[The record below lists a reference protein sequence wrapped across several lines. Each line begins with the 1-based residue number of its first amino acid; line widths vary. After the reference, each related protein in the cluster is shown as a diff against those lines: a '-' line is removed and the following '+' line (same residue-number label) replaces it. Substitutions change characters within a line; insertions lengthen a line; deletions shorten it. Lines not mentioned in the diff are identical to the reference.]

1 VGAVSFENK
10 DLNLLIAL
18 RALLEEANVTRA
30 GARVDMGQSSM
41 STALSRLRTQFGD
54 ELLVRVGRDYELT
67 PLAKLILPQLE
78 AAIPLI
84 ENALMSHEAFNPATS
99 NRKFKIMASDAA
111 QLELKPRISKAL
123 AEAPG
128 ISIEYLPLPSQPT
141 DSEREMLVNDFVV
154 AVAGIGITGE
164 CRALYTDHY
173 VLLVDANNDSLV
185 DGELS
190 WEAFKAL
197 PQAVVKLG
205 QGHLLPAD
213 RKLGELGFRRVP
225 AVKINSYMPLASVIS
240 GTQLVGIVPSRLAKT
255 LCDGTGLIAVRAP
268 FGDIELHQNL
278 WWHQSHD
285 NEAAHRWMREILT
298 NPAS

>member
-1 VGAVSFENK
+1 MSFENK

-67 PLAKLILPQLE
+67 PLARLILPQLE
-78 AAIPLI
+78 VAIPLI
-84 ENALMSHEAFNPATS
+84 ENALMSHEEFNPATS
-99 NRKFKIMASDAA
+99 NRKYKLMASDFA
-111 QLELKPRISKAL
+111 QLQLKPLITKAMND
-123 AEAPG
+123 APG

-164 CRALYTDHY
+164 SAPLYTDHY
-173 VLLVDANNDSLV
+173 VLLVDRDNESLV
-185 DGELS
+185 DGKLT
-190 WEAFKAL
+190 WAAFTAL

-205 QGHLLPAD
+205 QGHMLPAD
-213 RKLGELGFRRVP
+213 RRLGELGFRRLA
-225 AVKINSYMPLASVIS
+225 AVKLNSYMPLASVIA
-240 GTQLVGIVPSRLAKT
+240 GTNLVGIVPSRMAAT
-255 LCDGTGLIAVRAP
+255 LCEGSTVIAVEAP
-268 FGDIELHQNL
+268 FGQLEIHQSL
-278 WWHQSHD
+278 WWHPSHD
-285 NEAAHRWMREILT
+285 NDASHRWLREILT
-298 NPAS
+298 STPL

>member
-1 VGAVSFENK
+1 LSFENK

-67 PLAKLILPQLE
+67 PLARLILPQLE
-78 AAIPLI
+78 VAIPMI
-84 ENALMSHEAFNPATS
+84 ENALMSHEEFNPASS

-111 QLELKPRISKAL
+111 QLQLKPLITRAL
-123 AEAPG
+123 TEAPG

-164 CRALYTDHY
+164 SAPLYTDHY
-173 VLLVDANNDSLV
+173 VLLVDRDNQSLV
-185 DGELS
+185 DGKLS
-190 WEAFKAL
+190 WAAFIAL

-205 QGHLLPAD
+205 QGHVLPAD
-213 RKLGELGFRRVP
+213 RRLGELGFRRVP
-225 AVKINSYMPLASVIS
+225 AVSLNNYMPLASVIS
-240 GTQLVGIVPSRLAKT
+240 GTNLVGIVPSRMAAILSE
-255 LCDGTGLIAVRAP
+255 GTNTIAVEPP
-268 FGDIELHQNL
+268 FGPLEMHLSL

-285 NEAAHRWMREILT
+285 NDQSHRWLRDLLT
-298 NPAS
+298 STPL

>member
-1 VGAVSFENK
+1 MSFENK

-41 STALSRLRTQFGD
+41 STALSRLRIQFGD

-78 AAIPLI
+78 IAIPLI
-84 ENALMSHEAFNPATS
+84 ENALMSHDEFKPATS
-99 NRKFKIMASDAA
+99 TRKFKIMASDAA
-111 QLELKPRISKAL
+111 QLQLKPLISKAMN
-123 AEAPG
+123 EAPG

-164 CRALYTDHY
+164 SASLYTDHY
-173 VLLVDANNDSLV
+173 VLLVDKHNEAIVNGS
-185 DGELS
+185 LS
-190 WEAFKAL
+190 WAAFTAL

-205 QGHLLPAD
+205 QGHMLPAD
-213 RKLGELGFRRVP
+213 RRLGELGFTRV
-225 AVKINSYMPLASVIS
+225 ASVKLNSYLPLASVIQ
-240 GTQLVGIVPSRLAKT
+240 GTNLVGIVPNRMAT
-255 LCDGTGLIAVRAP
+255 TICEGTDVIPVEAP
-268 FGDIELHQNL
+268 FGPLEIHQSL
-278 WWHQSHD
+278 WWHPSHD
-285 NEAAHRWMREILT
+285 NDQSHRWLRGILT
-298 NPAS
+298 GTPI

>member
-1 VGAVSFENK
+1 MSFEHK

-67 PLAKLILPQLE
+67 PLARLILPQLE
-78 AAIPLI
+78 VAIPLI
-84 ENALMSHEAFNPATS
+84 ENALMSHEEFNPATS
-99 NRKFKIMASDAA
+99 SHRFKIMASDAA
-111 QLELKPRISKAL
+111 QLQIKPLINKAL
-123 AEAPG
+123 TEAPNV
-128 ISIEYLPLPSQPT
+128 SIEFLPIPAQPT

-164 CRALYTDHY
+164 SRLLYTDHY
-173 VLLVDANNDSLV
+173 VCLVDKHNEALV
-185 DGELS
+185 DGKLS
-190 WEAFKAL
+190 WAAFTAL

-205 QGHLLPAD
+205 QGHMLPAD
-213 RKLGELGFRRVP
+213 RKLGELGFRRVA
-225 AVKINSYMPLASVIS
+225 AVKLNSYFPLASVIQ
-240 GTQLVGIVPSRLAKT
+240 GTSLVGIAPSRMAKV
-255 LCDGTGLIAVRAP
+255 LCEGTDVIEVEAP
-268 FGDIELHQNL
+268 FGPLELHQSL

-285 NEAAHRWMREILT
+285 NDHAHRWLREILT
-298 NPAS
+298 SQPI